1 MRLLAG
7 VIVVLALLYGGYW
20 FVGAGAAERG
30 ALAALDRLQARGVV
44 VQHGG
49 VSVAGFPSR
58 FDLTLTEPALSDQAR
73 GLGWSAAFAQVFSL
87 SYKPWH
93 LIAALPETQQITL
106 PGQQLVLA
114 TTRMQG
120 SLVMKPAPDLPLAAL
135 DAVAEGVSLRS
146 DLGWALALASA
157 NLRLAEDE
165 GGAYQ
170 LAVRALDVV
179 PDQRLVA
186 GTRLPETLERI
197 DLLADVTF
205 DRVPA
210 LRDGAAPVV
219 QRVVVQEA
227 HVIWGPVKLLAKG
240 DLLADA
246 TGRAEGR
253 LDLRIEGWQAA
264 LDAVQSLQLIPD
276 RFLPLL
282 TGVLTQMEL
291 ASGEPGVIALPL
303 TFQNGLASL
312 GPVPLGP
319 APRLR

>member
-58 FDLTLTEPALSDQAR
+58 FDLTLTEPALSDPAR

-157 NLRLAEDE
+157 NLRLAEGE

-197 DLLADVTF
+197 DLLADVSF

>member
-20 FVGAGAAERG
+20 FVGADAAERG

-58 FDLTLTEPALSDQAR
+58 FDLTLTELSFSDPAR

-106 PGQQLVLA
+106 PGQALVLA
-114 TTRMQG
+114 STRMQG

-157 NLRLAEDE
+157 NLRLAEGE

-197 DLLADVTF
+197 DLLADVSF

-227 HVIWGPVKLLAKG
+227 HVIWGPVKLQAKG

>member
-1 MRLLAG
+1 MRLLTG
-7 VIVVLALLYGGYW
+7 VIVALALLYGGYW

-30 ALAALDRLQARGVV
+30 AQAALARLQARGIG
-44 VQHGG
+44 VQHEGLA
-49 VSVAGFPSR
+49 VSGFPSR
-58 FDLTLTEPALSDQAR
+58 FDLTLTEPVITDPAR
-73 GLGWSAAFAQVFSL
+73 GLGWSAPFAQVFSL

-93 LIAALPETQQITL
+93 LIAALPEQQQITL

-114 TTRMQG
+114 STRMQG
-120 SLVMKPAPDLPLAAL
+120 SLVMKPTPALPLSAL

-157 NLRLAEDE
+157 NLQLAEGE

-170 LAVRALDVV
+170 LAFRALDLV

-186 GTRLPETLERI
+186 ATRLPDRLERL
-197 DLLADVTF
+197 DLLADVSF
-205 DRVPA
+205 DTPPA
-210 LRDGAAPVV
+210 LRDAAPPVV
-219 QRVVVQEA
+219 QRVVVKEA
-227 HVIWGPVKLLAKG
+227 HVTWGPVKLQARG
-240 DLLADA
+240 DVLADA
-246 TGRAEGR
+246 MGRAEGR

-264 LDAVQSLQLIPD
+264 LDAVQGLQLIPD

-282 TGVLTQMEL
+282 AGMLAQLEQ
-291 ASGEPGVIALPL
+291 ASGEPGVITLPL
-303 TFQNGLASL
+303 SFQNGMASL

>member
-49 VSVAGFPSR
+49 LSVAGFPSR
-58 FDLTLTEPALSDQAR
+58 FDLTLTEPSFSDPAR

-106 PGQQLVLA
+106 PGQALVLA

-120 SLVMKPAPDLPLAAL
+120 SLVMKPTPDLPLAAL

-157 NLRLAEDE
+157 NLRLAEGE

-227 HVIWGPVKLLAKG
+227 HVIWGPVKLQAKG

>member
-30 ALAALDRLQARGVV
+30 ALAAMARLEARGLNIT
-44 VQHGG
+44 HGG
-49 VSVAGFPSR
+49 LEVAGFPNR
-58 FDLTLTEPALSDQAR
+58 FDLTLTEPQLQDA
-73 GLGWSAAFAQVFSL
+73 GTGIGWSGAFAQVFSL

-93 LIAALPETQQITL
+93 LIAALPDQQQITL
-106 PGQQLVLA
+106 PGQVLVL
-114 TTRMQG
+114 TNTRMQG
-120 SLVMKPAPDLPLAAL
+120 SLMMKPAPDLPLTAL

-146 DLGWALALASA
+146 DQGWALALASA
-157 NLRLAEDE
+157 NLRLAEAE
-165 GGAYQ
+165 GGSYQ
-170 LAVRALDVV
+170 LAARVLDLV
-179 PDQRLVA
+179 PDQRLA
-186 GTRLPETLERI
+186 ATTGLPETVERL

-210 LRDGAAPVV
+210 LRDGAAPAV

-227 HVIWGPVKLLAKG
+227 HVVWGPVKLLAKG

-253 LDLRIEGWQAA
+253 LDLRIEGWRAA

-282 TGVLTQMEL
+282 AGVLTQMEQ
-291 ASGEPGVIALPL
+291 ASGEPGIIALPL
-303 TFQNGLASL
+303 TFQNGLTSL

>member
-58 FDLTLTEPALSDQAR
+58 FDLTLTEPALSDPAR

-157 NLRLAEDE
+157 NLRLAEGE

>member
-30 ALAALDRLQARGVV
+30 ALAAMARLEARGLNIT
-44 VQHGG
+44 HGG
-49 VSVAGFPSR
+49 LEVAGFPNR
-58 FDLTLTEPALSDQAR
+58 FDLTLTEPQLQDAAT
-73 GLGWSAAFAQVFSL
+73 GIGWSGAFAQVFSL

-93 LIAALPETQQITL
+93 LIAALPDQQQIML
-106 PGQQLVLA
+106 PGQVLVL
-114 TTRMQG
+114 TNTRMQG
-120 SLVMKPAPDLPLAAL
+120 SLVMKPAPDLPLTAL

-146 DLGWALALASA
+146 DQGWALALASA
-157 NLRLAEDE
+157 NLRLAEAE
-165 GGAYQ
+165 GGSYQ
-170 LAVRALDVV
+170 LAARVLDLV
-179 PDQRLVA
+179 PDQRLA
-186 GTRLPETLERI
+186 ASTGLPETVERL

-210 LRDGAAPVV
+210 LRDGAAPAV

-227 HVIWGPVKLLAKG
+227 HVVWGPVKLLAKG

-253 LDLRIEGWQAA
+253 LDLRIEGWRAA

-276 RFLPLL
+276 RFMPLL
-282 TGVLTQMEL
+282 AGVLTQMEQ
-291 ASGEPGVIALPL
+291 ASGEPGIIALPL
-303 TFQNGLASL
+303 TFQNGLTSL

>member
-197 DLLADVTF
+197 DLLADVSF